1 MCTHNAILSKPP
13 TRGQLHCC
21 YVKVMQLFTT
31 VALWSLMSGPCLEK
45 TRASNDWDVYFTGPS
60 MPVFK
65 NKHQSPC
72 FHSKLSYVTTM
83 LQGSSVNNYLW
94 TQNVFTLEGA
104 LTLAPCQH
112 SFGSSEIGFLAPFC
126 NLYKLLWNIWVEVW
140 SWFVNRLIMNIY
152 L

>member
-1 MCTHNAILSKPP
+1 
-13 TRGQLHCC
+13 
-21 YVKVMQLFTT
+21 MQLLII
-31 VALWSLMSGPCLEK
+31 VVLCSLCLGRVPRK
-45 TRASNDWDVYFTGPS
+45 RASNDWDVYFTGPS

-112 SFGSSEIGFLAPFC
+112 SFGSSEIGYLAPFC

-140 SWFVNRLIMNIY
+140 SWFVNRLIWTYIY
-152 L
+152 SRVIHQLVNDPTIHLKYRNTQ